1 MKVAVFSDT
10 HMNTAKMLEAVR
22 KESPDV
28 MIHLGDLER
37 DTECLR
43 QEFPSIPL
51 YNVCGNCDFSRT
63 APEKAVIPLGPVK
76 AFITHGHL
84 YNVDWNTDSLV
95 YAAMEEGCSIAM
107 FGHTHQAVNGELG
120 SVKLLNP
127 GTAGKGLKLTYAM
140 VDIFENGGIACE
152 IRDMQNL

>member
-1 MKVAVFSDT
+1 
-10 HMNTAKMLEAVR
+10 
-22 KESPDV
+22 
-28 MIHLGDLER
+28 
-37 DTECLR
+37 
-43 QEFPSIPL
+43 
-51 YNVCGNCDFSRT
+51 
-63 APEKAVIPLGPVK
+63 
-76 AFITHGHL
+76 
-84 YNVDWNTDSLV
+84 
-95 YAAMEEGCSIAM
+95 MEEGCSIAM

>member
-1 MKVAVFSDT
+1 MRVAVFSDT

-22 KESPDV
+22 KERPDV

-37 DTECLR
+37 DTECL
-43 QEFPSIPL
+43 
-51 YNVCGNCDFSRT
+51 
-63 APEKAVIPLGPVK
+63 VK